1 MITIIATTTHPKE
14 NNSGI
19 SKVEFFTLDI
29 VSTTDICPKYIYL
42 LFLGI
47 VTFTIN
53 WINRRVF
60 SDCYP
65 AQPSREKETHKPSTN
80 ILQYCVVTR

>member
-29 VSTTDICPKYIYL
+29 VFTTDICPKYNYI
-42 LFLGI
+42 F
-47 VTFTIN
+47 V
-53 WINRRVF
+53 VF
-60 SDCYP
+60 GNCNFYD
-65 AQPSREKETHKPSTN
+65 
-80 ILQYCVVTR
+80 

>member
-1 MITIIATTTHPKE
+1 MGQLKQPSPTHQIHYSHNKLIMITIIATTTHPKE

-29 VSTTDICPKYIYL
+29 VFTTDIYPKYIYL

-47 VTFTIN
+47 VTY
-53 WINRRVF
+53 
-60 SDCYP
+60 D
-65 AQPSREKETHKPSTN
+65 
-80 ILQYCVVTR
+80 

>member
-47 VTFTIN
+47 VTFMIN
-53 WINRRVF
+53 WIN
-60 SDCYP
+60 YP